1 MKKIVIVGAGYSG
14 ILTAKK
20 LEKKLRKKGAEYEIT
35 LIDKRPFHTMLTELH
50 EVAAWRVE
58 EDSIKIDLNQVFAG
72 RKVKVVLDEISSID
86 YNTKQIHGIAGDYDY
101 DYMVLASGS
110 KPTFFG
116 VEGAAEHSFT
126 LWSYE
131 DAVLLREHIVQKFRD
146 AAKCTNPEA
155 KKRML
160 TFYVVG
166 AGFTGVEMAGE
177 LAELVPFLCERF
189 HISRNLVTI
198 VNIDAL
204 DKVCAVLPDRLSAKV
219 LRRLTKMGVD
229 VRLNSQICG
238 VGEGYITCKTKGIA
252 EQFPADTVI
261 WTAGVEGAD
270 LSAASQ
276 AIGEADRGRIRTDAY
291 LRAEKQKN
299 VYIAGDAIFYI
310 PEGEQQPVP
319 QMVENAEASADT
331 IAHNLICELTG
342 TGELEQYSPKFHG
355 VMVCVG
361 GRYGVANV
369 GFPGKMFALPSF
381 LAMFTKHFINIIY
394 FIQVLGWNKI
404 FSYLKHE
411 FFTIRDCRSFVGGHF
426 SNRSPS
432 FMLVPL
438 RVYLGAYWIFEAV
451 KKIGEGWLASPKL
464 SGFINGANQF
474 YDSILYPGTVPDAVS
489 SVTTAVSAATD
500 AISSATTAAAEVVS
514 SASTVADAVSAAS
527 GAAAGAVAKAGDLLF
542 YLDIL
547 GWIRF
552 IFVSAGEYA
561 FKVQITAMDWM
572 MNTFILPSDGMQMTF
587 QTIIVISELLIG
599 LALVGGLFTTP
610 AAGYSLLLQAMFLT
624 STGLYMS
631 SWWMIFAG
639 IALLFGGGRV
649 LSLDYYVMPWLK
661 KQWKK
666 IKFTKKWYIY
676 HD

>member
-20 LEKKLRKKGAEYEIT
+20 LEKKFRKKGGECEIT
-35 LIDKRPFHTMLTELH
+35 LIDRRPFHTMLTELH

-58 EDSIKIDLNQVFAG
+58 EDSIRIDLKQVFAG
-72 RKVKVVLDEISSID
+72 RKVKIVMDEINSID
-86 YNTKQIHGIAGDYDY
+86 YNKKQVHGSAGDYDY

-110 KPTFFG
+110 KPAFWG
-116 VEGAAEHSFT
+116 VEGAEEYSFT

-146 AAKCTNPEA
+146 AAICSKPEE

-189 HISRNLVTI
+189 HIDREMVKI
-198 VNIDAL
+198 VNIDAI
-204 DKVCAVLPDRLSAKV
+204 DRVCAVLPDRQADKV
-219 LRRLTKMGVD
+219 LHRLAKMGVE
-229 VRLNSQICG
+229 VRLNSLIRG
-238 VGEGYITCKTKGIA
+238 IGPEYIACKTNGTT
-252 EQFPADTVI
+252 ENFPTDTVI
-261 WTAGVEGAD
+261 WTAGVEGAN
-270 LSAASQ
+270 LSVASQ
-276 AIGEADRGRIRTDAY
+276 AIGEANHGRIQTDAY
-291 LRAEKQKN
+291 LRAMKQKE
-299 VYIAGDAIFYI
+299 VYIAGDAISYI

-331 IAHNLICELTG
+331 IAHNLFCELTG
-342 TGELEQYSPKFHG
+342 TGEPEKYTPKFHG
-355 VMVCVG
+355 VMVCIG

-369 GFPGKMFALPSF
+369 GFPGRMFALPSF
-381 LAMFTKHFINIIY
+381 LAMFAKHFINIIY

-404 FSYLKHE
+404 FSYSKHE

-438 RVYLGAYWIFEAV
+438 RVYLGGYWIFEAV

-474 YDSILYPGTVPDAVS
+474 YDNILYPGALPDAVS
-489 SVTTAVSAATD
+489 SA
-500 AISSATTAAAEVVS
+500 TAAAS
-514 SASTVADAVSAAS
+514 DAVSS
-527 GAAAGAVAKAGDLLF
+527 VSTAGSLLF

-547 GWIRF
+547 GLIRF

-561 FKVQITAMDWM
+561 IKVQITAMDWM

-587 QTIIVISELLIG
+587 QIVIVISELLIG
-599 LALVGGLFTTP
+599 LALAGGLFTTP